1 MQSIRFFVIDG
12 SIHINFPDEII
23 KKDIIQR
30 FEFERISGDSY
41 VISNQADIRP
51 YLEKELYPYAV
62 YVGRSEPPSSRTW
75 IPPSEE
81 KLTTVSGVGLGKA
94 EKLNRFGIVTIDDL
108 KSESQSNLARI
119 DGIGMALAAR
129 IKADVGDL
137 I

>member
-1 MQSIRFFVIDG
+1 M
-12 SIHINFPDEII
+12 
-23 KKDIIQR
+23 KK
-30 FEFERISGDSY
+30 EFYR
-41 VISNQADIRP
+41 
-51 YLEKELYPYAV
+51 YAV
-62 YVGRSEPPSSRTW
+62 YLGHSEPPSSRTW

-81 KLTTVSGVGLGKA
+81 KLTTVSGVGGDKA

-119 DGIGMALAAR
+119 DGICMALAAR